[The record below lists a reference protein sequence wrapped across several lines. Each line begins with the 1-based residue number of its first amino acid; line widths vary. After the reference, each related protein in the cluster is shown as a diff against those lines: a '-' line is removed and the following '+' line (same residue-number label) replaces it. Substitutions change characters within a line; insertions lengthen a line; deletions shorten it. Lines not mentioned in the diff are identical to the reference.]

1 MKINSFT
8 KIGSLSF
15 YRINDVTY
23 SENDRKENMRTHI
36 SYLKD
41 VSYQIFSITD
51 YTCLLKPVT
60 QRYDMVKILTSV
72 KG

>member
-1 MKINSFT
+1 
-8 KIGSLSF
+8 
-15 YRINDVTY
+15 
-23 SENDRKENMRTHI
+23 MRTHI